1 MAEADPDNHRPTLCK
16 SATVKHP
23 SEASLLRPF
32 GHEKTGDVV
41 SVNSPRSITSRIS
54 GRPLVAQHHPDY
66 ICKDTVFPFRSI
78 NLEQF
83 SLRMRVSAP
92 KKHCARIMRPQCCAS
107 DTPTVPRE
115 HNARAV
121 PRALISQFN

>member
-1 MAEADPDNHRPTLCK
+1 MACADPSEAQPTQCK

-23 SEASLLRPF
+23 SEASLLHPS

-66 ICKDTVFPFRSI
+66 KCKDSLFPFVSI
-78 NLEQF
+78 ILEQI
-83 SLRMRVSAP
+83 SLLSYILT
-92 KKHCARIMRPQCCAS
+92 ARTHA
-107 DTPTVPRE
+107 
-115 HNARAV
+115 H
-121 PRALISQFN
+121 